1 MHLYLT
7 MLLQVQVAD
16 QFSLP
21 FSTMSLL
28 VLGHPLVPPL
38 LLLILPVTWFLQTLS
53 LLPALYLRQLLPRL
67 LPLVVNLF
75 VYPLHQDT
83 FVTPTSPTSP
93 PLLSHHPMVLRSRQP
108 KTANMVSSATADT
121 AATRYCSL
129 LPLNLLPFLM
139 QINMLLGMMLC
150 VMRSRLCNPITLGP

>member
-67 LPLVVNLF
+67 LPLV
-75 VYPLHQDT
+75 
-83 FVTPTSPTSP
+83 
-93 PLLSHHPMVLRSRQP
+93 
-108 KTANMVSSATADT
+108 
-121 AATRYCSL
+121 
-129 LPLNLLPFLM
+129 
-139 QINMLLGMMLC
+139 
-150 VMRSRLCNPITLGP
+150 